1 MWFFI
6 IQLRILHNI
15 SYVVIMQ
22 TYLKQKRGIG
32 MKKAV
37 IFDMDGLM
45 IDSERVTF
53 EEYCLKLKQLNYDFN
68 ETIYRRCLGKNKQG
82 VYQVFIDHY
91 GEEFPIDDIWDEVH
105 VSLDNRLQQEVPL
118 KKGIIELLT
127 FLKENGYK
135 TIVAT
140 SSSRNRADMI
150 LKTANLHHY
159 FDDTICGDE
168 VTCGKPDPEIFLTA
182 CKKLGVEPN
191 EALVLEDSEAGITAA
206 HAGNIDVICV
216 PDMKYPEEE
225 FALKTIKIAD
235 SLLDVIHH
243 LK

>member
-1 MWFFI
+1 
-6 IQLRILHNI
+6 
-15 SYVVIMQ
+15 
-22 TYLKQKRGIG
+22 

-45 IDSERVTF
+45 IDSERVTY
-53 EEYCLKLKQLNYDFN
+53 EEYCKKLEQIGYDFN
-68 ETIYRRCLGKNKQG
+68 EEIYRRCLGKNKKS
-82 VYQVFIDHY
+82 VYQVFKDHY
-91 GEEFPIDDIWDEVH
+91 GENFPIDDVWSDVH
-105 VSLDNRLQQEVPL
+105 ISLDNRLKLNTPL

-140 SSSRNRADMI
+140 SSARARAEII
-150 LKTANLHHY
+150 LTTANILQY
-159 FDDTICGDE
+159 FDDMICGDE
-168 VTCGKPDPEIFLTA
+168 VTCGKPHPEIFLTA
-182 CKKLGVEPN
+182 CEKLGITPQ

-216 PDMKYPEEE
+216 PDMKYPDEE
-225 FALKTIKIAD
+225 FANKTVKIVE
-235 SLLDVIHH
+235 SLLEVIDH

>member
-1 MWFFI
+1 
-6 IQLRILHNI
+6 
-15 SYVVIMQ
+15 
-22 TYLKQKRGIG
+22 

-45 IDSERVTF
+45 IDSERVTY
-53 EEYCLKLKQLNYDFN
+53 EEYCRKLEQLEYHFD
-68 ETIYRRCLGKNKQG
+68 EKMYRRCLGKNKRS

-91 GEEFPIDDIWDEVH
+91 GEGFPMDNVWDEVH

-140 SSSRNRADMI
+140 SSSRHRADMI
-150 LKTANLHHY
+150 LKTANLYHY

-168 VTCGKPDPEIFLTA
+168 VTCGKPNPEIFLTA
-182 CKKLGVEPN
+182 CKKLGVDPS

-206 HAGNIDVICV
+206 HAGNIDVICI

-225 FALKTIKIAD
+225 FVLKTIKIAD